1 MPQSEPSNA
10 EWWANFERLLDEQ
23 NDWPTTFLFKF
34 IVPLEQMPAFQAL
47 FEGEAM
53 TTRASSK
60 GNYISVTMQP
70 VVDSAD
76 AVRRV
81 YERAGQIKGVVSL

>member
-1 MPQSEPSNA
+1 MPESKA

-23 NDWPTTFLFKF
+23 NEWPTTFLFKF
-34 IVPLEQMPAFQAL
+34 IVPLEQMPAFQSL
-47 FEGEAM
+47 FEGAEM

-70 VVDSAD
+70 VMDSAD
-76 AVRRV
+76 AVRAV
-81 YERAGQIKGVVSL
+81 YEKAGQIEGIVSL